1 LDLCT
6 ASVKNLRCAQIHTTE
21 IQPERKR
28 IPQGLLSSARPLQER
43 DMGRQARIQAVRTD
57 AARQAIR
64 GIPEGSRRLA
74 TQDGPPR
81 SKARTRE
88 TSGLVSLVQRLA
100 QSGTAQMRRA
110 PQRVPDL
117 PTHAHRPAW
126 RSSPRVRRVRES
138 LDGDECVCVCVCV
151 WDESVCVG
159 CLLQT
164 NQREIALIRPECS
177 IQTRGNTST

>member
-1 LDLCT
+1 VPSILCQEVFLDLCT

-138 LDGDECVCVCVCV
+138 LDGDE
-151 WDESVCVG
+151 SVCVG

-164 NQREIALIRPECS
+164 NQREIALIRPECG

>member
-1 LDLCT
+1 MPSILCQEVFLDLCT

-74 TQDGPPR
+74 TQDGPAAKQEPGRRAGSSPWFSASR
-81 SKARTRE
+81 SLAQRKCAAHRSGFLTSLRTR
-88 TSGLVSLVQRLA
+88 T
-100 QSGTAQMRRA
+100 
-110 PQRVPDL
+110 DL
-117 PTHAHRPAW
+117 PGD
-126 RSSPRVRRVRES
+126 PRLEYVE
-138 LDGDECVCVCVCV
+138 
-151 WDESVCVG
+151 
-159 CLLQT
+159 
-164 NQREIALIRPECS
+164 
-177 IQTRGNTST
+177 

>member
-1 LDLCT
+1 MPSILCQEVFLDLCT

-57 AARQAIR
+57 AARHWQAIR
-64 GIPEGSRRLA
+64 GSRRLA

-138 LDGDECVCVCVCV
+138 ERV
-151 WDESVCVG
+151 
-159 CLLQT
+159 
-164 NQREIALIRPECS
+164 
-177 IQTRGNTST
+177 